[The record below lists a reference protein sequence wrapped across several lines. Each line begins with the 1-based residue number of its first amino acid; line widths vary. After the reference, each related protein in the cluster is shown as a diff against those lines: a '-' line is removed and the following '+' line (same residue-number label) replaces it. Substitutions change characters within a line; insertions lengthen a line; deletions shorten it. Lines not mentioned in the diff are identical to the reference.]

1 MENQVFVIIFFL
13 LLIDSLGVNLFA
25 WFGNREWYYKYLPV
39 FSKHFPLS
47 KGWAVYY
54 LILVLFIGLIL
65 FK

>member
-1 MENQVFVIIFFL
+1 MENQVFIIIFFL
-13 LLIDSLGVNLFA
+13 LLIDSLGVNFLT
-25 WFGNREWYYKYLPV
+25 WFGSRGRYYKYLPV

-47 KGWAVYY
+47 KGWAIYY